1 MDTRRFGVAQT
12 AADMCQVTEEN
23 IMEFAERMNRFGEGV
38 FSRLAEIKRQKLE
51 AGESVVDLSIGAP
64 NIPPGPSTFWMCS
77 VRKQPTKAII
87 FTPSTIRRISYR
99 PFPSGMSAA
108 MA

>member
-1 MDTRRFGVAQT
+1 MDMGTRRFGVAQT
-12 AADMCQVTEEN
+12 AADMCQVTKEN

-38 FSRLAEIKRQKLE
+38 FSRLAEIKRQ
-51 AGESVVDLSIGAP
+51 
-64 NIPPGPSTFWMCS
+64 
-77 VRKQPTKAII
+77 
-87 FTPSTIRRISYR
+87 ISYR

>member
-1 MDTRRFGVAQT
+1 MDMGTRRFGVAQT
-12 AADMCQVTEEN
+12 AADMCQVTKEN

-64 NIPPGPSTFWMCS
+64 NIPPAQHI
-77 VRKQPTKAII
+77 QPIKAII

>member
-51 AGESVVDLSIGAP
+51 AGESVVDLSKYRRAEHSA
-64 NIPPGPSTFWMCS
+64 GP
-77 VRKQPTKAII
+77 AH
-87 FTPSTIRRISYR
+87 
-99 PFPSGMSAA
+99 SGCAL
-108 MA
+108 